1 MNTFG
6 IRHHRIFNSRD
17 SSFLADL
24 MRETSGRGVDL
35 VLNSLSG
42 ELLHASWKCVAEY
55 GKMLEIGKRD
65 FIGRGMLSMDLFEA
79 NRAFF
84 GIDMARLGVER
95 PEACRA

>member
-1 MNTFG
+1 MDTFG
-6 IRHHRIFNSRD
+6 IPRHHIFNSRNG
-17 SSFLADL
+17 SFLEGVK
-24 MRETSGRGVDL
+24 RTTNGKGVDM

-42 ELLHASWKCVAEY
+42 ELLHTSWQCVAEY

-65 FIGRGMLSMDLFEA
+65 FIGRAMLSMDLFEA

-95 PEACRA
+95 PEAFKT